1 MTTIDTKYVANE
13 LIYVAPLPIQDGDNG
28 QFKLQLVSD
37 SGRTKWL
44 NISNEQME
52 AIEWIL
58 LGNKLIKQ

>member
-1 MTTIDTKYVANE
+1 MAINTNYISTE
-13 LIYVAPLPIQDGDNG
+13 LIHVAPLPIQDGENG

-44 NISNEQME
+44 NISKEQME

-58 LGNKLIKQ
+58 LGIKLIKQ

>member
-1 MTTIDTKYVANE
+1 MTNNDIKFISSE
-13 LIYVAPLPIQDGDNG
+13 LFHIAPLPILEGENG
-28 QFKLQLVSD
+28 QFKMQLVSD

-58 LGNKLIKQ
+58 LGIKLIKQ

>member
-13 LIYVAPLPIQDGDNG
+13 LIHVAPLPIQDGDNG